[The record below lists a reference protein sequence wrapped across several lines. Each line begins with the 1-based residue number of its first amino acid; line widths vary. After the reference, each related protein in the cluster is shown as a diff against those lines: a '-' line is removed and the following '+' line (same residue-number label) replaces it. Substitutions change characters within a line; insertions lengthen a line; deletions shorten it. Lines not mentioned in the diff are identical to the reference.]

1 MDPLAPSI
9 TLTDKEGKGRI
20 NYLGNCRP
28 SFLFKPTPG
37 IWFTNQS
44 EEVLSVLVAAYE
56 EEPYPKP
63 EAIDAL
69 AKKIGATF
77 NQIETFYKN
86 MHIKYQSGF
95 L

>member
-1 MDPLAPSI
+1 M
-9 TLTDKEGKGRI
+9 
-20 NYLGNCRP
+20 
-28 SFLFKPTPG
+28 
-37 IWFTNQS
+37 
-44 EEVLSVLVAAYE
+44 LVAAYE